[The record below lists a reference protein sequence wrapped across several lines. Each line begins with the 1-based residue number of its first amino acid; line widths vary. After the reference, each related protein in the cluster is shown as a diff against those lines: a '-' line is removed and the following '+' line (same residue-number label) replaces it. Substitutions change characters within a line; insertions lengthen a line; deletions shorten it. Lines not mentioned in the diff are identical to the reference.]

1 MLLLLFWTVVVGW
14 AAGAGV
20 AATSLRAAARILA
33 FCSGVNCIDDNVCS
47 KFAKLVAAGAG
58 AGAAVVVVVVV
69 DCVSIRS
76 TRAFIDSSWEPNS
89 AKALL
94 RGLKCVL

>member
-33 FCSGVNCIDDNVCS
+33 FCSGVNCIVDNVCS
-47 KFAKLVAAGAG
+47 NPEKLVAVGAAAVG
-58 AGAAVVVVVVV
+58 AVVVVVVV
-69 DCVSIRS
+69 DWVSIRS

-94 RGLKCVL
+94 SGLKWVL